1 MDCTRGGPENRRPQ
15 RKGEIVMGFFGMQKV
30 DSPADVPPLP
40 KEEPVSA
47 SAAPRA
53 GSTVVAQG
61 ITFVGVLRGEGVV
74 QVEGVVEGEF
84 DLTGAVIVA
93 ESGLVRGP
101 VAADVVRVA
110 GRIEGD
116 VRAREHMRLESTGS
130 LDGDVTTAS
139 LVVEDGGVLNG
150 RCTTVKPQPA
160 LEPDLRDVR
169 GPDDLKFG
177 PEFELDEDQ

>member
-1 MDCTRGGPENRRPQ
+1 
-15 RKGEIVMGFFGMQKV
+15 MGFFGMQKV
-30 DSPADVPPLP
+30 DSPADTPALP

-47 SAAPRA
+47 PAASRA

-61 ITFVGVLRGEGVV
+61 ITFAGVLRGEGVV

-101 VAADVVRVA
+101 VTADVVRVA

-116 VRAREHMRLESTGS
+116 VRAREHMRLESTGI
-130 LDGDVTTAS
+130 
-139 LVVEDGGVLNG
+139 LNG
-150 RCTTVKPQPA
+150 RCATVKPQPA

-169 GPDDLKFG
+169 GPGDLKFG